1 MSVVE
6 AGGSARAKPTEAIA
20 AVAAAMQPP
29 IVFRIRIAFSFQV
42 CGFLDTRSAGESMS
56 STEAHVSIEASWAE

>member
-6 AGGSARAKPTEAIA
+6 AGGSARAKPIEAIA

-42 CGFLDTRSAGESMS
+42 VLLPRYAQRRRQ
-56 STEAHVSIEASWAE
+56 HVVD